1 MTGNLPIVE
10 QGEKRFTASLRPDR
24 RNFEPSPGAPK
35 KLSLLLYRSRKAD
48 EKTDKSSMFIII
60 GIVVVMGCVIGG
72 FLMINGPIGVLIQ
85 PSEFLVIGGAA
96 IGTLIAANPIKL
108 IMQILKTLPAALKGS
123 PYSKSAYTELLKLQ
137 YEIYINAKKGGL
149 LSIEEDVNNPSTS
162 SIFSKYP
169 SFVSNHHATD
179 FMCDALKMM
188 VNGAAQP
195 EEIEISME
203 AELETHHAESAIVPS
218 MLTRVS
224 DSLPGLGIVAAVLGI
239 VVTMQ
244 HLDGPPEELGHHIGA
259 ALVGTF
265 LGLLLSYGM
274 LGPIA
279 ANLENLAHD
288 EAKYFNCIKIG
299 LISFAN
305 GAAPITA
312 VEFARKTIFSFDRPS
327 SAEIEPQLK
336 EIKPR

>member
-1 MTGNLPIVE
+1 
-10 QGEKRFTASLRPDR
+10 
-24 RNFEPSPGAPK
+24 
-35 KLSLLLYRSRKAD
+35 
-48 EKTDKSSMFIII
+48 MFIII
-60 GIVVVMGCVIGG
+60 GIVIVIGCVLGG
-72 FLMINGPIGVLIQ
+72 FLMINGPLGALIQ

-96 IGTLIAANPIKL
+96 IGSMIAANPLKL
-108 IMQILKTLPAALKGS
+108 LMQITKALPMALKGS
-123 PYSKSAYTELLKLQ
+123 PYNKATYSELLKLQ

-149 LSIEEDVNNPSTS
+149 LSIEEDVNNPAAS

-169 SFVSNHHATD
+169 SFLSNHHAVD
-179 FMCDALKMM
+179 FMTDALKMM

-195 EEIEISME
+195 EEIEMSME
-203 AELETHHAESAIVPS
+203 TELETHHAESAIVPGI
-218 MLTRVS
+218 LTRVS

-274 LGPIA
+274 LGPVA

-288 EAKYFNCIKIG
+288 EAKYYSCIKTG
-299 LISFAN
+299 LIAFAN
-305 GAAPITA
+305 GAAPMTA
-312 VEFARKTIFSFDRPS
+312 IEFARKAIFTFDRPAT
-327 SAEIEPQLK
+327 AEIEPQLK